1 MKRIQ
6 VAAMLGAFAWGVGG
20 VWCSSVTAA
29 QLTPVEAARNPSLV
43 TPKTPAGAPVA
54 RATEQPTIRIV
65 DPPDGATR
73 TPGSLRVRIIARHVD
88 LAGRATV
95 SLTWSNSVDFGAFSV
110 PAAATQLTQTVPLQQ
125 LVAGWT
131 PPRSFVESAP
141 LGVAI
146 SLEVF
151 GDTALLRDHTSEGLV
166 EGEFERPVQGMRAQA
181 TFRLVASDPAKA
193 TQRGGNATSAAP
205 SPAAVKASGSS
216 SGGVQPIGP
225 QASASA
231 PPPTTAA
238 IRSSGQTGAPIRIVA
253 PAAGSTTTPSAT
265 RVRVDYALHA
275 ASELADL
282 ELAWQDYATKTGP
295 MQASLVT
302 AQGSKTWQVS
312 FGQLAAG
319 FVIPADK
326 ICSCTNGHATLKV
339 RPSGTSTWQDSVA
352 FNVVAATPGGTT
364 ASSPKAWS
372 QTQPSSS
379 PSESSPARSTLLTS
393 PAARAPAQPLA
404 PASAFGR
411 P

>member
-1 MKRIQ
+1 MDER
-6 VAAMLGAFAWGVGG
+6 
-20 VWCSSVTAA
+20 
-29 QLTPVEAARNPSLV
+29 
-43 TPKTPAGAPVA
+43 
-54 RATEQPTIRIV
+54 
-65 DPPDGATR
+65 TR
-73 TPGSLRVRIIARHVD
+73 R
-88 LAGRATV
+88 
-95 SLTWSNSVDFGAFSV
+95 
-110 PAAATQLTQTVPLQQ
+110 
-125 LVAGWT
+125 
-131 PPRSFVESAP
+131 
-141 LGVAI
+141 
-146 SLEVF
+146 
-151 GDTALLRDHTSEGLV
+151 
-166 EGEFERPVQGMRAQA
+166 
-181 TFRLVASDPAKA
+181 
-193 TQRGGNATSAAP
+193 
-205 SPAAVKASGSS
+205 
-216 SGGVQPIGP
+216 
-225 QASASA
+225 
-231 PPPTTAA
+231 
-238 IRSSGQTGAPIRIVA
+238 
-253 PAAGSTTTPSAT
+253 
-265 RVRVDYALHA
+265 
-275 ASELADL
+275 
-282 ELAWQDYATKTGP
+282 KTGP